1 MSTDTP
7 SEAPPGAQA
16 RNAGIPTLVFV
27 RDARSGPSRRMDSL
41 VAWVRVTRKRQLRV
55 VDVEASSNP
64 EVVEMLNL
72 SVVPALA
79 LLQDGRVVGR
89 LEGKATGDQI
99 EDLIRPYVE
108 DDDGKS

>member
-1 MSTDTP
+1 
-7 SEAPPGAQA
+7 
-16 RNAGIPTLVFV
+16 
-27 RDARSGPSRRMDSL
+27 MDSL

-64 EVVEMLNL
+64 EVVEMLEI

-79 LLQDGRVVGR
+79 LLNDGRVVGR

-99 EDLIRPYVE
+99 EELIRPYVG
-108 DDDGKS
+108 DDDVSES